1 MRARLYFRE
10 ELVGEVELTLRKRQP
25 RLQDRLILVLV
36 PEHRQHKKDPV
47 LFLEG
52 ILEQA

>member
-1 MRARLYFRE
+1 MRARLYFRK
-10 ELVGEVELTLRKRQP
+10 ELVGETELNFRKRSP

-36 PEHRQHKKDPV
+36 PEHPEPKAPT